1 MDTIMKKINNILVI
15 LIILI
20 DMICLVFYTVN
31 YNLIKILTCLSLI
44 LVILIPNILPKKIKI
59 NENIRLIYILYVF
72 SLLLIGSIIN
82 LYNKFY
88 YYDSI
93 THFITGF
100 ITSLFSLIILNKF
113 NKYNKN
119 SVVFNAIFMISIT
132 LSIASLWEI
141 FEFINSKIFM
151 VDVQRV
157 LSTGVNDTMKDI
169 ILALLGSILF
179 NIWYIYKSNT
189 NDIDKFWIIVK

>member
-189 NDIDKFWIIVK
+189 NDIDKFLT

>member
-179 NIWYIYKSNT
+179 NIWYIYKNNT
-189 NDIDKFWIIVK
+189 NDIDKFLT